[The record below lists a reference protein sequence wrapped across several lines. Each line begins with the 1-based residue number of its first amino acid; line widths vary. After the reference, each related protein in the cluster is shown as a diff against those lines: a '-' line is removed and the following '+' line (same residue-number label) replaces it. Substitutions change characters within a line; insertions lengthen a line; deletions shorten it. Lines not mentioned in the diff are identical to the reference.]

1 MGRGHRAAC
10 GGSGDQAGADRSAL
24 ASVAGTAAAG
34 RAGPGAF
41 LGADPAVHHGRGG
54 GAGGGGPSKSCR
66 VLPASLQ
73 APSSRPSR
81 ARHSALAPGPALA
94 DGHPALPAA
103 RAQSAP
109 PPTAQSAA
117 PRPCLSLSPSPSSCS
132 AKLRRALGGVGG
144 PERAAALG
152 APLGNRWTAMAGKGG
167 ASAWTPTHGP
177 SGGSLL

>member
-1 MGRGHRAAC
+1 MYGQGPQSRLRGKRRPGWRGPQRPGLGRWNSC
-10 GGSGDQAGADRSAL
+10 GRS
-24 ASVAGTAAAG
+24 G
-34 RAGPGAF
+34 RAGHLP
-41 LGADPAVHHGRGG
+41 GRGPSSASR
-54 GAGGGGPSKSCR
+54 AGGGWGGPSKSCR

-94 DGHPALPAA
+94 DGHPSLPAA

-152 APLGNRWTAMAGKGG
+152 APLGSQWTAMAGKGG